1 LVEFI
6 LPSDINDEDALN
18 LLEQVPNS
26 QLENPSS
33 SSAKIAQSTANR
45 LVITEQGNTTRPEDK
60 DPFLK
65 KMSKYS
71 PNPDEYRPVVVD
83 RALLKAM
90 DPSLVFVCKWPFPLR
105 WKWYRII
112 VPEQP
117 LGRCRHCNK
126 FFHNDEFEL
135 ALLEHGGCPFC
146 RNKKDS
152 DTTGEA
158 FLFLLIFIIICLSL

>member
-1 LVEFI
+1 VEFI

-26 QLENPSS
+26 HLENST
-33 SSAKIAQSTANR
+33 SSAKVNQSIGNR
-45 LVITEQGNTTRPEDK
+45 LVITEQGNTTRAEDT

-117 LGRCRHCNK
+117 VGRCRHCNK
-126 FFHNDEFEL
+126 VKFDY
-135 ALLEHGGCPFC
+135 
-146 RNKKDS
+146 
-152 DTTGEA
+152 
-158 FLFLLIFIIICLSL
+158 

>member
-1 LVEFI
+1 MVEFI
-6 LPSDINDEDALN
+6 LPSDINDDEALS

-26 QLENPSS
+26 QLENGTTSS
-33 SSAKIAQSTANR
+33 KSSQMMSNR
-45 LVITEQGNTTRPEDK
+45 LVITEEGNTKRAEDK
-60 DPFLK
+60 DPFFK

-71 PNPDEYRPVVVD
+71 ANPDEYRPVVVD

-117 LGRCRHCNK
+117 VGRCRHCNK
-126 FFHNDEFEL
+126 VRRDNKRSDEEEKKTSKNRFHLVF
-135 ALLEHGGCPFC
+135 
-146 RNKKDS
+146 S
-152 DTTGEA
+152 
-158 FLFLLIFIIICLSL
+158 

>member
-1 LVEFI
+1 MVEFI
-6 LPSDINDEDALN
+6 LPSDINDEEAFN

-26 QLENPSS
+26 QLENPS
-33 SSAKIAQSTANR
+33 ATKISQSTPNR
-45 LVITEQGNTTRPEDK
+45 LVITEQGNATRPEDR
-60 DPFLK
+60 DPFFK

-71 PNPDEYRPVVVD
+71 SNPDEYRPVVVD

-117 LGRCRHCNK
+117 VGRCRHCNK
-126 FFHNDEFEL
+126 VKF
-135 ALLEHGGCPFC
+135 
-146 RNKKDS
+146 
-152 DTTGEA
+152 
-158 FLFLLIFIIICLSL
+158 

>member
-1 LVEFI
+1 MVEFI

-26 QLENPSS
+26 QLENSS
-33 SSAKIAQSTANR
+33 STVAKINQSAANR

-71 PNPDEYRPVVVD
+71 ANPDDYRPVVVD

-105 WKWYRII
+105 WRWYRII

-117 LGRCRHCNK
+117 VGRCRHCNK
-126 FFHNDEFEL
+126 VNILFHRSRLNDFYTCE
-135 ALLEHGGCPFC
+135 
-146 RNKKDS
+146 K
-152 DTTGEA
+152 
-158 FLFLLIFIIICLSL
+158 

>member
-1 LVEFI
+1 MEFI

-26 QLENPSS
+26 QLE
-33 SSAKIAQSTANR
+33 SASIKPNQSTTNR

-65 KMSKYS
+65 RMSKYS
-71 PNPDEYRPVVVD
+71 SNPDDYRPVVVD

-117 LGRCRHCNK
+117 VGRCRHCNK
-126 FFHNDEFEL
+126 VSGSLHCQSHSLIEFSIL
-135 ALLEHGGCPFC
+135 V
-146 RNKKDS
+146 
-152 DTTGEA
+152 
-158 FLFLLIFIIICLSL
+158 LS